1 MAEKKMKKETDIE
14 RIQSDVSQFYDNV
27 KEVKVTKENEYAIGQ
42 AKSYCEDTGY
52 FVEKGDLFT
61 AWGCINY
68 AHGLLDAFR
77 KKR

>member
-1 MAEKKMKKETDIE
+1 MPKKGKKEPDIE
-14 RIQSDVSQFYDNV
+14 RIESDVRQFYENI
-27 KEVKVTKENEYAIGQ
+27 KEVKINSENEYAVSQ
-42 AKSYCEDTGY
+42 AKSYCEDTKY